1 MTTAQILWI
10 VAGALAGGF
19 VNGLSG
25 FGMAMVAIAFWLQA
39 LSPATASSLAAICAV
54 VAHLQSVSM
63 IVHAIDARRLAPFIV
78 GGLIGIPFGTWMLVG
93 IDEHSFRLWIG
104 ALMAAYAAIMLS
116 GRVRIRVKGG
126 VAADGAVGLAGGILG
141 ALAGLSGAPAA
152 IWAGM
157 RDWSKDQR
165 RAVLQPF
172 NMAILAVAI
181 VAHGVAGLFTADLLR
196 AMLFAVPTTLVGA
209 YVGKSLYR
217 RLGDHHF
224 DRVVLAILLVAG
236 VILVGSGLLRP

>member
-1 MTTAQILWI
+1 MTTAFCGSWL
-10 VAGALAGGF
+10 ALAGGF

-78 GGLIGIPFGTWMLVG
+78 GGLIGIPIGTWLLVG